1 MPANRIAA
9 LRNTL
14 DLAELGYD
22 ADLALM
28 DDEHGVEHKDKHCGD
43 SDDDCCLPVHNQF
56 LLPSLTLLLV
66 AFLMPEEYEAIK
78 ENNVE
83 VEGLDE
89 ALDNLEENIRKH
101 VSKKRVVVMKKDGV
115 EEEHSLDA
123 RIATRNY
130 WN

>member
-1 MPANRIAA
+1 MESRTVDYRIAA
-9 LRNTL
+9 LGDTL

-66 AFLMPEEYEAIK
+66 AFLMPEEYDESDDASDEELPEA
-78 ENNVE
+78 
-83 VEGLDE
+83 
-89 ALDNLEENIRKH
+89 
-101 VSKKRVVVMKKDGV
+101 
-115 EEEHSLDA
+115 
-123 RIATRNY
+123 
-130 WN
+130 